1 MRKLSILLFFA
12 LAVLSSCSVA
22 DKSMQ
27 SPNHHIEF
35 YKGDFEYSPQVAAEA
50 TVVRVLGIDWSR
62 LFDWS
67 TGNIQDNQSGK
78 DGLSVGVNT
87 AFPISSI
94 VGGISTVIPVFGER
108 VKGKV
113 QSYALYNLMVKNPG
127 YDIVIYPQ
135 YETKRFIIPIFY
147 SKRTAKVT
155 ARLARI
161 N

>member
-1 MRKLSILLFFA
+1 MRKLHTLLILA
-12 LAVLSSCSVA
+12 IAVLSSCSVA
-22 DKSMQ
+22 NKSMQ

-35 YKGDFEYSPQVAAEA
+35 YKGDFQYSPQVTAEA
-50 TVVRVLGIDWSR
+50 TVVRILGIDWSR

-67 TGNIQDNQSGK
+67 TGHIQDNQSAK
-78 DGLSVGVNT
+78 DGVSIGVNSV
-87 AFPISSI
+87 FPISSI
-94 VGGISTVIPVFGER
+94 VGGVSTVIPVFGER

-113 QSYALYNLMVKNPG
+113 QSYALYNLMVENPG

-147 SKRTAKVT
+147 SKRTARVT
-155 ARLARI
+155 ARLAKI